1 MDYYGRLSPHAVWHW
16 DFLVFSDSAEAPPDA
31 QPDDKDLFAVDDAA
45 PVPCPI
51 TSIVVEDVTGVA
63 LICERWHHSVHFVA
77 RLSRAMHFVAKVYRP
92 FFEEHRKRIEKNI
105 E

>member
-1 MDYYGRLSPHAVWHW
+1 M
-16 DFLVFSDSAEAPPDA
+16 
-31 QPDDKDLFAVDDAA
+31 DDAA

-77 RLSRAMHFVAKVYRP
+77 RLSRAMYFVAKLRRGICQ
-92 FFEEHRKRIEKNI
+92 EHRNCWKRHRVDDE
-105 E
+105 